1 MSSINSILKI
11 GRGYADSG
19 ELSSGPS
26 RYPSCHRSSRRLFH
40 IPSDRPFA
48 GFHQEPAGV
57 VHSAIMIHKITP
69 MIERTAKTESLERIK
84 GLRFR
89 LEL

>member
-26 RYPSCHRSSRRLFH
+26 RYPSCHRSSRLLCH

-48 GFHQEPAGV
+48 GFHPAPAGG
-57 VHSAIMIHKITP
+57 VHSAIMMHKITP
-69 MIERTAKTESLERIK
+69 MIERTAKTESLARIK
-84 GLRFR
+84 ACGFV
-89 LEL
+89 